1 MLQVATPVR
10 GSNSRKLGQPLV
22 PQKSLELTEAAV
34 DRRRIRRIAD
44 ARPVTDD
51 VAERVIMGEVTCAFW
66 CARIAVWAIAAHS
79 WFSFGTYS
87 EAGNDGVWMSA
98 RRAGSGV
105 WSLEPGRRVGLI
117 TRQLSPKIVDSS
129 NTRWSGAVG
138 WTPVRSRRLR
148 SLNRIMVDSTTA
160 QAAHS
165 PPTGPRGNA
174 RPRSGCPQAAGAI

>member
-1 MLQVATPVR
+1 
-10 GSNSRKLGQPLV
+10 
-22 PQKSLELTEAAV
+22 
-34 DRRRIRRIAD
+34 
-44 ARPVTDD
+44 VTDD
-51 VAERVIMGEVTCAFW
+51 VAERVIMVCVTCAFW

-79 WFSFGTYS
+79 WFRSEPTVRLGTT
-87 EAGNDGVWMSA
+87 GFWMSA

-174 RPRSGCPQAAGAI
+174 RPRSGCPQAADAI

>member
-1 MLQVATPVR
+1 MSQVATPVR

-87 EAGNDGVWMSA
+87 EAGNDGFLDVCA
-98 RRAGSGV
+98 
-105 WSLEPGRRVGLI
+105 PGRERGLV
-117 TRQLSPKIVDSS
+117 TRTGSS
-129 NTRWSGAVG
+129 RRTDYTSTIAEDRRFVKHPMVRGGWLDTGAVSKVAVSQPNHG
-138 WTPVRSRRLR
+138 
-148 SLNRIMVDSTTA
+148 
-160 QAAHS
+160 
-165 PPTGPRGNA
+165 
-174 RPRSGCPQAAGAI
+174 